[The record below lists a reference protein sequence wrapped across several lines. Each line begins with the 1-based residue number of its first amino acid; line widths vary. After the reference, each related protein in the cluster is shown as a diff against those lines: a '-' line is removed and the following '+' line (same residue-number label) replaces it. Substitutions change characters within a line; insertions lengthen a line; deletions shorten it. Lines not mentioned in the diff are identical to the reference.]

1 MRSDMMGRA
10 PAVWSGVSTGA
21 KAAAGEPS
29 LFDRLLHDLRNPVGV
44 MAYYAETIP
53 AAGPTERDEM
63 FERLRVNAQ
72 RALHVL
78 EEFSLL
84 AELRAG
90 RCRIE
95 PEPCDLAELVAEL
108 AAELA
113 ALERRPACIRSAVQV
128 TAPIGAARAHVL
140 CAVRALLRVA
150 LRVTAA
156 EDTVDLAVRRSGT
169 QVLFTITTAL
179 RNDPALGIVVRLP
192 STGIEIELAERI
204 AALYAGHYAVDQ
216 EPGRGVMLLSLSP
229 RS

>member
-1 MRSDMMGRA
+1 MIGRA
-10 PAVWSGVSTGA
+10 PATGQGLSTGA
-21 KAAAGEPS
+21 KAAAREQS

-53 AAGPTERDEM
+53 GVSPAERDEM

-78 EEFSLL
+78 DEFSLL

-95 PEPCDLAELVAEL
+95 PEPCDLAALVAEL
-108 AAELA
+108 AAELE
-113 ALERRPACIRSAVQV
+113 ALERRPGCIRSQV
-128 TAPIGAARAHVL
+128 EVAAPIAVARLHVL
-140 CAVRALLRVA
+140 CALRALLRVA
-150 LRVTAA
+150 LRVTAT
-156 EDTVDLAVRRSGT
+156 EDAVDLTVHRDGA
-169 QVLFTITTAL
+169 QLLFEITACL
-179 RNDPALGIVVRLP
+179 RNDPALGVVIRVP

-216 EPGRGVMLLSLSP
+216 EPGRAVMLLALSL